1 MSLERF
7 FCPESI
13 AIIGAAREEGKV
25 GHTIL
30 EGVMNSKFKG
40 RIYPI
45 NPKAEEIHGL
55 KCLKSILDAPEDID
69 LAIIV
74 IPGKYVL
81 CAINECAKKNVK
93 AAIVISAGFKE
104 IGPIGAKLE
113 KELLEKA
120 RQYNMRILGPNCLG
134 MSNTTCPVNASF
146 SPEMPDDGVIAFIS
160 QSGALGTAV
169 LDWAKLGKI
178 GISKFVSLGNKV
190 DISETD
196 IFEYL
201 EDDNSC
207 KVITA
212 YIEGISE
219 GQKFIDVSKKVTK
232 KKPIVV
238 VKAGNTSAGAKA
250 VSSHTG
256 SLAGSAKA
264 YEAAFKQAGII
275 RARTIRNL
283 LDYSTSLA
291 YQPLPKGRNLVII
304 TNAGG
309 AGIMATDV
317 CEENNI
323 NMPALEKETIDKLK
337 EFLPEAANFHNPVDV
352 LGDALADRYKKALEI
367 IIKDKNVDAIII
379 LLTPQAMTQAYETA
393 VGIVEVMQNSSGK
406 IPILACFMGGKTVKG
421 GIDYLIEHK
430 VPNFDIPEGAV
441 SATRVMM
448 NYNEWLV
455 KKEEKG
461 KTFEADKKA
470 VKEIFDSI
478 RKEKRFELGENESR
492 KVLEA
497 YKIRVPQAVTAKDIA
512 EAKAFTKKVGYPVV
526 LKIDSPD
533 ILHKTDVGG
542 IKVGIRNDLELET
555 GFNDIINSVK
565 AKKPEANI
573 RGISIQEMIM
583 DKQETIIGINKD
595 PQFGPMIMFGLGGIY
610 VEILK
615 DVSFRIAPITESD
628 ARDMI
633 EEIKTIKLLKGARGA
648 KPSDINS
655 IAEILLKISQLVT
668 DFPEIMEMDINP
680 LFVKAEGLG
689 SIAGDVRIRIKE

>member
-7 FCPESI
+7 FCPESV

-40 RIYPI
+40 RIYPV

-55 KCLKSILDAPEDID
+55 KCLKSIFDAPEDID

-81 CAINECAKKNVK
+81 VAINECAKKNVK

-104 IGPIGAKLE
+104 TGPIGAELE

-201 EDDNSC
+201 EDDDSC

-219 GQKFIDVSKKVTK
+219 GQRFIDVSKKVTK

-256 SLAGSAKA
+256 SLSGSAKA

-309 AGIMATDV
+309 PGIMATDV

-323 NMPALEKETIDKLK
+323 TMPALEKETIDKLK
-337 EFLPEAANFHNPVDV
+337 EFLPEAANFNNPVDV

-393 VGIVEVMQNSSGK
+393 VGIVEVMQNSPGK
-406 IPILACFMGGKTVKG
+406 IPILACFMGGKAVKE
-421 GIDYLIEHK
+421 GIDYLIEHRI
-430 VPNFDIPEGAV
+430 PNFDIPEGAV

-448 NYNEWLV
+448 NYYEWLV

-478 RKEKRFELGENESR
+478 REKKRFELGENESR

-497 YKIRVPQAVTAKDIA
+497 YKIRVPQAITARNIA

-555 GFNDIINSVK
+555 GFNDIISSVK
-565 AKKPEANI
+565 DKKPEANI

-615 DVSFRIAPITESD
+615 DVSFRIAPIIESD
-628 ARDMI
+628 AREMI
-633 EEIKTIKLLKGARGA
+633 EEIKAVKLLKGARGA

-655 IAEILLKISQLVT
+655 IVEILLKISQLVT